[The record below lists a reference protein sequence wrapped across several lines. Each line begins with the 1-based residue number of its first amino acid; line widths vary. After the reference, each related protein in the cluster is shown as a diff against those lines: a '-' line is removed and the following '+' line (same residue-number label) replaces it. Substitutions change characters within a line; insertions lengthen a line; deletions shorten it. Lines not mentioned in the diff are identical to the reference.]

1 MLWRLA
7 CLNIIQL
14 AITIPILTVPIIRV
28 AKAFTSGVTPSFIL
42 EKMTIGKVLA
52 PAPEVKL
59 AITKSSKDSVK
70 AKSQPDNIE
79 GVICV
84 AYCNDVPQ
92 SVREL
97 DLISQN
103 AHLKEDFNTAVA
115 YTVWS
120 RKRGAGKE
128 IMAKLKDY
136 LTVNTNIRKVV
147 TLSPLTPMAT
157 HFHIRNGAK
166 LLKINDSSQN
176 FEYKLKKTAK
186 T

>member
-42 EKMTIGKVLA
+42 EKMTMGKVLA

-79 GVICV
+79 GAIRGKVMSKAICMGR
-84 AYCNDVPQ
+84 PPR
-92 SVREL
+92 S
-97 DLISQN
+97 
-103 AHLKEDFNTAVA
+103 
-115 YTVWS
+115 
-120 RKRGAGKE
+120 
-128 IMAKLKDY
+128 MAASWRD
-136 LTVNTNIRKVV
+136 
-147 TLSPLTPMAT
+147 
-157 HFHIRNGAK
+157 
-166 LLKINDSSQN
+166 
-176 FEYKLKKTAK
+176 
-186 T
+186 